1 MQMERQMQMQKRVL
15 LTLISLLSHSN
26 GAGNRE
32 AKMAF

>member
-1 MQMERQMQMQKRVL
+1 MQMERQMQKRVL

-26 GAGNRE
+26 GAGNKE